1 MRYAK
6 CLSVLHQMIG
16 KKKVL
21 KGLESAAGFFISG
34 SSRLQIRYS
43 PEIIFE
49 IDDSIEY
56 GAKISKIIR
65 DIKEKEK

>member
-1 MRYAK
+1 MADDEE
-6 CLSVLHQMIG
+6 
-16 KKKVL
+16 KKEVL
-21 KGLESAAGFFISG
+21 KGLESAAGFIRREIG
-34 SSRLQIRYS
+34 SRLQIRYS